1 MANWIG
7 LDIGTSGVRGAEM
20 TFCKHG
26 PGCQEHQA
34 TLNKYGE
41 VPLPHGAI
49 LDGEVVEQSSVVRAI
64 KKLWDTAKFTH
75 KNVLLGVANQRVTV
89 REIEL
94 PWLPLNELRAS
105 LDLHAGELMPI
116 PVSEALLDFYPTEE
130 IENATGKQVRGIFVG
145 ASRQMIASNINAVEA
160 AGLSP
165 EGVDLIPFGLIRS
178 LAPSQSGAATVAV
191 VDVGART
198 TTITVLHHGQPR
210 FIRLLSA
217 GGADITD
224 RLSSLLQVPPPEAE
238 KFKHDLG
245 MAYEAPQHLQEAAQ
259 AVIGVANN
267 QIDQIRS
274 TLDFYASATGRQTG
288 PAELLVL
295 TGRGAMLNGFGQYL
309 SSATRLPAMLGDP
322 FGTVNV
328 GRVGKSQSE
337 LAASQASAA
346 AAVGLAVGVAV

>member
-7 LDIGTSGVRGAEM
+7 LDIGTSGVRAAEL

-26 PGCQEHQA
+26 PGCPEHQA

-64 KKLWDTAKFTH
+64 KKLWDQTKFSH
-75 KNVLLGVANQRVTV
+75 KNVLLGIANQRVTV

-94 PWLPLNELRAS
+94 PWLPLDELRSS
-105 LDLHAGELMPI
+105 LDLHTAELLPI
-116 PVSEALLDFYPTEE
+116 PVSEALLDFYATEE

-145 ASRQMIASNINAVEA
+145 ASRQMIASNINAAEA

-165 EGVDLIPFGLIRS
+165 EGVDLIPFGLMRS
-178 LAPSQSGAATVAV
+178 LNPAQTGAATVAV
-191 VDVGART
+191 IDVGART
-198 TTITVLHHGQPR
+198 TSVSILHHGQPR
-210 FIRLLSA
+210 FIRILSA
-217 GGADITD
+217 GGSDITD

-245 MAYEAPQHLQEAAQ
+245 MAYEAPEHLQEAAQ

-274 TLDFYASATGRQTG
+274 TLDFYASAAGRSTG
-288 PAELLVL
+288 PVELLML
-295 TGRGAMLNGFGQYL
+295 TGRGSMLGGFGQYL

-322 FGTVNV
+322 FASVNV
-328 GRVGKSQSE
+328 GRGGKSQSSW
-337 LAASQASAA
+337 ASSQPQAA
-346 AAVGLAVGVAV
+346 AAIGLAVGVAV